1 MLWVLFVSVDC
12 SSLVS
17 SVNVMLL
24 ALFMS
29 YSCNVY
35 SGKWV
40 YVYSLSSL
48 CVCSQLLTL
57 MFTIYF
63 EDSCRNFE
71 EKQ

>member
-1 MLWVLFVSVDC
+1 MLWVLFASVDC
-12 SSLVS
+12 SSLVA

-29 YSCNVY
+29 YSFNVY

-57 MFTIYF
+57 VY
-63 EDSCRNFE
+63 SLL
-71 EKQ
+71 